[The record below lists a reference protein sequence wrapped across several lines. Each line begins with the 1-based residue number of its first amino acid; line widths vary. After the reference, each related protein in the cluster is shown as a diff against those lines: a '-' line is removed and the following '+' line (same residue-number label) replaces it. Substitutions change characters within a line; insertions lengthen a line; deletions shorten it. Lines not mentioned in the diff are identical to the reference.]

1 MPMQARLNQGT
12 PDPCYQTFD
21 ALCVDLARSASN
33 RRWWEPPIFGNCW
46 ERGAAAT
53 AAGGGLALPWGL
65 GRLAPAGEPSPD
77 GGPEAGGT
85 SIDPPSRPSCCLA
98 LVSSLALWG
107 PVLPPMGAC

>member
-1 MPMQARLNQGT
+1 MP
-12 PDPCYQTFD
+12 C
-21 ALCVDLARSASN
+21 ALIWCDLRAIGGGGSAPVIVNS
-33 RRWWEPPIFGNCW
+33 W

-85 SIDPPSRPSCCLA
+85 SIDPPSWPSCR
-98 LVSSLALWG
+98 
-107 PVLPPMGAC
+107 